1 MYTNRITNKKLLK
14 YVLNTLAIITL
25 TACGG
30 DSGSKSNSDC
40 KIPTEDKDKDGFP
53 DVFDYAP
60 DVPLE
65 NGKFSNL
72 ENVVNAEGVKR
83 ILKIAKERGVTVN
96 LQLGN
101 NPPKLKGIYKTE
113 TGGNVVYA
121 RNSPDGRTTGAAI
134 IESED
139 KYCTTKGHSRRLTSN
154 PYGFQNFDGILKG
167 DGKYFSLYHL
177 GIAPSSAD
185 CMVYEVDVENGKV
198 NSNGDITNFKTII
211 APLGYDEKTPGACD
225 RYKGAK
231 RTEEVYTTRDL
242 KKVTDVDDLEY
253 MCVDEGKAYAQT
265 ETWKNKAKESC
276 KCTANIEIECE

>member
-1 MYTNRITNKKLLK
+1 MKANNIKRLNYLLG
-14 YVLNTLAIITL
+14 TIMIIFL

-30 DSGSKSNSDC
+30 GSGGGDWGDC
-40 KIPTEDKDKDGFP
+40 NIPSTDKDKDGFWDDYDHSP
-53 DVFDYAP
+53 DI
-60 DVPLE
+60 PLE
-65 NGKFSNL
+65 NGKFANL

-83 ILKIAKERGVTVN
+83 ILKIAKERGLDVK

-101 NPPKLKGIYKTE
+101 NPPKLQGIYRSE

-121 RNSPDGRTTGAAI
+121 RNSPEGRTTGAAI

-139 KYCTTKGHSRRLTSN
+139 KYCTTKGHSRRLTSLPR
-154 PYGFQNFDGILKG
+154 PYGYKYFDGILKG
-167 DGKYFSLYHL
+167 DGKHFSIYHL

-198 NSNGDITNFKTII
+198 NSNGDITNYKMII
-211 APLGYDEKTPGACD
+211 APLGYDEKKPGACD

-242 KKVTDVDDLEY
+242 KKVTDLDELEY
-253 MCVDEGKAYAQT
+253 LCVDEGKAYAPY
-265 ETWKNKAKESC
+265 EKWKNKAKESC
-276 KCTANIEIECE
+276 KCTADIEIECE